1 MAEGNIKID
10 AAEMDKL
17 VEIFDGCVNETYNA
31 GTLFYELASDLND
44 LYEGKADLYVNETLS
59 GLYSWIAKMN
69 LIYAALSTFITNT
82 HAQFSNVDSTKGE
95 HADSA
100 IETEE
105 ITKEN

>member
-17 VEIFDGCVNETYNA
+17 VEIFDGCTHETFNAGNLIFELLGDLNNLYKGKADQSVNETWA
-31 GTLFYELASDLND
+31 
-44 LYEGKADLYVNETLS
+44 
-59 GLYSWIAKMN
+59 GLYSWMIKMN
-69 LIYAALSTFITNT
+69 LIYYALSTFITNT

-105 ITKEN
+105 TTKEN